1 LKKKRKKQLVRGRMR
16 FSKGNRAAVVSAFW
30 VLVLLSSVSHSFLS
44 SSSTQRVIIPE
55 RFSFVTTT
63 ASTTNNGDR
72 ITVDPAASSS
82 DDEEVSDAEALLAC
96 WSYLRKRR
104 RLGNWTQLERR
115 QAMKASAQPHFFWEE
130 PDDEANNIVDDNND
144 NMDDD
149 ETLDLSEP
157 RPDRGTKTDETT
169 DEIWY
174 GEFTSFPTEPTITRT
189 RRSQAAK
196 RTWADPEFRE
206 RWYQSRWGGNSN
218 HHLQETIEKKTAE
231 AKVLEHRVR
240 SLPPGFFGSPEL
252 ASMTEDEIK
261 DAIRG
266 YTQSGK
272 KRSTSRAKT
281 LEQRKLAIEKSPNMN
296 NDNNEEQRLVQN
308 SLYSVGEE
316 VLREAKRKRSENAK
330 KAYATRLKNNSKK
343 DTRVPPPKPR
353 KTYLPTSATPQ
364 DALLRIED
372 NLDRGTL
379 PSVDD
384 VAVIMKPL
392 KLAKRRDLL
401 RRILIDVFD
410 LRGKCVPLGGDDPD
424 SPNEFVTQA
433 PIGDLGEFVIHL
445 LGARSP
451 EKVK

>member
-1 LKKKRKKQLVRGRMR
+1 M
-16 FSKGNRAAVVSAFW
+16 
-30 VLVLLSSVSHSFLS
+30 
-44 SSSTQRVIIPE
+44 IPE
-55 RFSFVTTT
+55 RCSFVTT
-63 ASTTNNGDR
+63 AFTNNGDR
-72 ITVDPAASSS
+72 ITVLREQKASTAAAAAAAVVDQASS
-82 DDEEVSDAEALLAC
+82 DEEVSDAEALLAC

-115 QAMKASAQPHFFWEE
+115 QNMKASAQPHFFWEE
-130 PDDEANNIVDDNND
+130 PDDEANNIVDDND
-144 NMDDD
+144 DDDD
-149 ETLDLSEP
+149 ETFDLSEP
-157 RPDRGTKTDETT
+157 RPDRGTKT

-206 RWYQSRWGGNSN
+206 RWYQSRWGGN
-218 HHLQETIEKKTAE
+218 HRQETIQKKTAE

-240 SLPPGFFGSPEL
+240 ALPPGFFGSPEL

-261 DAIRG
+261 DAIRS
-266 YTQSGK
+266 YNQSGK
-272 KRSTSRAKT
+272 KRSESRAKT
-281 LEQRKLAIEKSPNMN
+281 LEQRKVALEKSPNI
-296 NDNNEEQRLVQN
+296 DNKEEQRLVQN

-353 KTYLPTSATPQ
+353 KTFLPTSATPQ

-401 RRILIDVFD
+401 RRILIDVFG

-424 SPNEFVTQA
+424 SPKEFVTQA

-445 LGARSP
+445 LWARPP